1 MKSQS
6 SKLFELLK
14 DGLPHRTDEILE
26 KVYGNN
32 HCGLA
37 RVGARIWDLKN
48 FGHNIIG
55 WKDKNN
61 RALYFYQLKRELKQL
76 SLNQ

>member
-1 MKSQS
+1 MTQLSR
-6 SKLFELLK
+6 LLELLK

-26 KVYGNN
+26 KCYGNN
-32 HCGLA
+32 HLGLA
-37 RVGARIWDLKN
+37 RVGARIYDLKN
-48 FGHNIIG
+48 VGYNIIG